1 MKNLFIK
8 KIYRGGGGIKNCEL
22 KYDIIWYIIRTFVNA
37 TMYSQHNYKKKKLH
51 HENPCSIPSSLQP
64 KRHLNLL

>member
-37 TMYSQHNYKKKKLH
+37 TMYSQHNYKKKKITPWKPL
-51 HENPCSIPSSLQP
+51 
-64 KRHLNLL
+64 